1 MSVLTPQIARDLE
14 ESHPCYTAAAAQ
26 RSGRLHLAVAP
37 ACNLACNY
45 CERVVGPRAGETGG
59 PGSADRVLSL
69 EEAIARVAA
78 IRGRGWLRVV
88 GIAGPGEPLVNPATL
103 QALRLIH
110 AQHPDLLLCLS
121 TNGIELES
129 RLPDILEAGVSAV
142 SVTINT
148 TRAQTAARLYAGVA
162 LDGDR
167 VPRAARAKEVLSRQW
182 RGLAAATQSGL
193 LTKVNSVLIPGVN
206 ADDLPAVARR
216 AGALGARRH
225 NIMPLIPRGRMR
237 EMRPPSPAELKALQD
252 ECERWIPQFRHC
264 TQCRA
269 DAVIPPV
276 GTEGVGLCI
285 ARCSANTCTSAATPA
300 A

>member
-1 MSVLTPQIARDLE
+1 MSVLTSQIARDLE
-14 ESHPCYTAAAAQ
+14 ESHPCYTAAAAH
-26 RSGRLHLAVAP
+26 RFGRLHLAVAP
-37 ACNLACNY
+37 ACDLSCNY
-45 CERVVGPRAGETGG
+45 CERVVGARAAEAGG
-59 PGSADRVLSL
+59 PGSADRVLSV
-69 EEAIARVAA
+69 EEAVARVAA
-78 IRGRGWLRVV
+78 IKGRGWLRVV

-129 RLPDILEAGVSAV
+129 RLPDILHAGVSAV

-148 TRAQTAARLYAGVA
+148 TRAKTAGRLYAGLM

-167 VPRAARAKEVLSRQW
+167 VAGPAAAEHILSRQW
-182 RGLAAATQSGL
+182 LGLAAATQSGM

-206 ADDLPAVARR
+206 AYDLPAVARR
-216 AGALGARRH
+216 AGALGVRRH

-237 EMRPPSPAELKALQD
+237 EMRPPTPAELKAVQD

-264 TQCRA
+264 MQCRS

-276 GTEGVGLCI
+276 GTEGVAACA
-285 ARCSANTCTSAATPA
+285 ARCSANTRTSAATA
-300 A
+300 AA